1 MIDYVCIAKSLG
13 TFILFLLMTEECL
26 PLEIE
31 STPDDE
37 KTLRRMELTKTMSP
51 AQLAEIRSIK
61 VGIDR

>member
-1 MIDYVCIAKSLG
+1 
-13 TFILFLLMTEECL
+13 MTEEYL

-61 VGIDR
+61 VGIYR